1 MSATPEILVV
11 DDEFILR
18 ELISEI
24 LLRRGWKVDTA
35 ESSEKGLMRIKEKHY
50 DVVVS
55 DLMMPGISG
64 MEFLKIIKEHSPS
77 TSVLMV
83 TGYPSID
90 IAVDAIRYG
99 AADFIVKPFS
109 AEKLEFAVR
118 KAIDQA
124 KQYKD
129 LAAVVGLRSA
139 ADSDP
144 QETGET
150 EPAAQ
155 DGGGDSPAGL
165 NLVKRAGEQMHRSLE
180 VKTRRLEDKVKEL
193 SVLHTI
199 SDTLDETREK
209 GEIFRKIME
218 LAIII
223 TGAERAFVGL
233 VNKDSNEMIVRAAVN
248 YKSNSPVGRKFD
260 AGREPFRSVIKKR
273 CYSYSFVD
281 DKGFVPLVGNMVA
294 PFDRAPLL
302 TMPIIINGESLVI
315 LGLCGKEGL
324 MQFSDDNMAMLL
336 NLATKAA
343 LKLENISLANNIFTN
358 ILATIDSLINA
369 LDARDTYTKDHSH
382 RVTQYALSIAAAYG
396 ADQGVMDSISFAG
409 PLHDIGKIGVR
420 DDILLKEGSFTTE
433 ERDIMKSHALR
444 GEEILKPLNLLQVE
458 RAVVLS
464 HHERWDGAGYPA
476 GLKGE
481 EIPIVARIFSVAD
494 TFDAMTSSRPY
505 RSALSSHVTTNE
517 ILRCSGSQFD
527 PCVVKA
533 FMKSDLLHN
542 FERIAG
548 VGGANKL
555 DVG

>member
-1 MSATPEILVV
+1 MSGTPEILVV

-35 ESSEKGLMRIKEKHY
+35 ESSEKGIMRIKEKHY

-90 IAVDAIRYG
+90 IAVDAIRFG
-99 AADFIVKPFS
+99 AADFVVKPFS

-129 LAAVVGLRSA
+129 LVAVIGLKNPERLSNEE
-139 ADSDP
+139 SDGTELAGP
-144 QETGET
+144 QGSDL
-150 EPAAQ
+150 PI
-155 DGGGDSPAGL
+155 GL
-165 NLVKRAGEQMHRSLE
+165 SLVKRTDEHMHRSLE

-233 VNKDSNEMIVRAAVN
+233 VNNDNNEMIVRAAVN
-248 YKSNSPVGRKFD
+248 YKNNSPVGRKFD
-260 AGREPFRSVIKKR
+260 ASREPFRSVIKKR

-302 TMPIIINGESLVI
+302 TLPIIINGESLVI

-336 NLATKAA
+336 NLATKAS

-382 RVTQYALSIAAAYG
+382 RVTQYALSIASAYG
-396 ADQGVMDSISFAG
+396 ADQGVLDSISFAG

-420 DDILLKEGSFTTE
+420 DDILLKEGSFTAE
-433 ERDIMKSHALR
+433 ERNIMKSHALR
-444 GEEILKPLNLLQVE
+444 GEEILKPLNLLEVE
-458 RAVVLS
+458 KAVVLS
-464 HHERWDGAGYPA
+464 HHERWDGAGYPS

-481 EIPIVARIFSVAD
+481 DIPVVARIFSVAD

-505 RSALSSHVTTNE
+505 RSALTSHVTTNE

-527 PCVVKA
+527 PRVVKA

-548 VGGANKL
+548 VVGANNL

>member
-1 MSATPEILVV
+1 MSGTPEILVV

-35 ESSEKGLMRIKEKHY
+35 ESSEKGIMRIKEKHY

-90 IAVDAIRYG
+90 IAVDAIRFG
-99 AADFIVKPFS
+99 AADFVVKPFS

-129 LAAVVGLRSA
+129 LVAVIGLKNPEGLSNEE
-139 ADSDP
+139 SDGTELAGP
-144 QETGET
+144 QGSDL
-150 EPAAQ
+150 PI
-155 DGGGDSPAGL
+155 GL
-165 NLVKRAGEQMHRSLE
+165 SLVKRTDEQMHRSLE

-233 VNKDSNEMIVRAAVN
+233 VNNDNNEMIVRAAVN
-248 YKSNSPVGRKFD
+248 YKNNSPVGRKFD
-260 AGREPFRSVIKKR
+260 ASREPFRSVIKKR

-302 TMPIIINGESLVI
+302 TLPIIINGESLVI

-336 NLATKAA
+336 NLATKAS

-382 RVTQYALSIAAAYG
+382 RVTQYALSIASAYG
-396 ADQGVMDSISFAG
+396 ADQGVLDSISFAG

-420 DDILLKEGSFTTE
+420 DDILLKEGSFTAE
-433 ERDIMKSHALR
+433 ERNIMKSHALR
-444 GEEILKPLNLLQVE
+444 GEEILKPLNLLEVE
-458 RAVVLS
+458 KAVVLS
-464 HHERWDGAGYPA
+464 HHERWDGAGYPS

-481 EIPIVARIFSVAD
+481 DIPVVARIFSVAD

-505 RSALSSHVTTNE
+505 RSALTSHVTTNE

-527 PCVVKA
+527 PRVVKA

-548 VGGANKL
+548 VVGAKNL

>member
-35 ESSEKGLMRIKEKHY
+35 ESSERGILRIKEKHY

-90 IAVDAIRYG
+90 IAVDAIRFG
-99 AADFIVKPFS
+99 AADFVVKPFS

-129 LAAVVGLRSA
+129 LVAVIGLKDSE
-139 ADSDP
+139 DSDSK
-144 QETGET
+144 ETDET
-150 EPAAQ
+150 KLV
-155 DGGGDSPAGL
+155 GHKSSGSPAGL
-165 NLVKRAGEQMHRSLE
+165 NLVKRTDEQMHRSLE

-233 VNKDSNEMIVRAAVN
+233 VNKDNDEMIVRAAVN
-248 YKSNSPVGRKFD
+248 YKTNSPVGRKFD
-260 AGREPFRSVIKKR
+260 ASREPFRSVIKKR

-302 TMPIIINGESLVI
+302 TLPIIINGESLVI

-382 RVTQYALSIAAAYG
+382 RVTQYALTIASAYG

-433 ERDIMKSHALR
+433 ERNVMKSHALR
-444 GEEILKPLNLLQVE
+444 GEEILKPLNLLKVE

-481 EIPIVARIFSVAD
+481 DIPVVARIFSVAD

-505 RSALSSHVTTNE
+505 RSALTSHVTTNE

-527 PCVVKA
+527 PSVVKA

-548 VGGANKL
+548 VGSAKNL

>member
-24 LLRRGWKVDTA
+24 LSRRGWKVDTA
-35 ESSEKGLMRIKEKHY
+35 ESSEKGITRIKEKHY

-64 MEFLKIIKEHSPS
+64 MEFLKIIKEYSPS

-99 AADFIVKPFS
+99 AADFVVKPFS
-109 AEKLEFAVR
+109 AEKLEFVVR

-129 LAAVVGLRSA
+129 ISLVNVLKDGSTATSQELAFADKAGYA
-139 ADSDP
+139 ATAD
-144 QETGET
+144 
-150 EPAAQ
+150 
-155 DGGGDSPAGL
+155 
-165 NLVKRAGEQMHRSLE
+165 NLIQRPHEHMHRSLE
-180 VKTRRLEDKVKEL
+180 VKTRTLEDKVKEL

-199 SDTLDETREK
+199 SDTLDETKEK

-233 VNKDSNEMIVRAAVN
+233 VNKDKDELIVRAAVN
-248 YKSNSPVGRKFD
+248 YSSNSPVGRKFD
-260 AGREPFRSVIKKR
+260 ASREPFKSVIKKM

-281 DKGFVPLVGNMVA
+281 DKGFIPLVGNMVA

-302 TMPIIINGESLVI
+302 TLPIIINGESLVI

-324 MQFSDDNMAMLL
+324 MQFSDDNIAMLL

-382 RVTQYALSIAAAYG
+382 RVTQYALSIATAYG
-396 ADQGVMDSISFAG
+396 ADQSIMDSISFAG

-433 ERDIMKSHALR
+433 ERNIMKSHALR
-444 GEEILKPLNLLQVE
+444 GEEILKPLNLLNVE
-458 RAVVLS
+458 NAVVLN
-464 HHERWDGAGYPA
+464 HHERWDGAGYPE

-481 EIPIVARIFSVAD
+481 EIPVVARIFSVAD

-505 RSALSSHVTTNE
+505 RSALTSHVTTNE

-527 PCVVKA
+527 PAVVKA
-533 FMKSDLLHN
+533 FMKSDLLHD
-542 FERIAG
+542 FERISGARG
-548 VGGANKL
+548 VNNL
-555 DVG
+555 EVG